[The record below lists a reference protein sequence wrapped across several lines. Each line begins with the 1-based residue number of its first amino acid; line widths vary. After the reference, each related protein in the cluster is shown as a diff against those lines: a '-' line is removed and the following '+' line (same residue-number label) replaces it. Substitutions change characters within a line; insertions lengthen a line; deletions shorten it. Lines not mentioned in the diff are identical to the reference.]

1 MKLEVTSHVI
11 CVTLTTQIAHVFR
24 PSNRR
29 AYTRTHKQTNY
40 TWGCENLWRAEH
52 RAGCRRAMG
61 AAEGAPRWKAEA
73 DAAMETARMI
83 VVLHMIAGKSE
94 VQCQEFEVC
103 LFRFVLLL

>member
-1 MKLEVTSHVI
+1 MFSDIRTGVHIPARINKR
-11 CVTLTTQIAHVFR
+11 TTGGGA
-24 PSNRR
+24 
-29 AYTRTHKQTNY
+29 
-40 TWGCENLWRAEH
+40 NLWRAEQ

-73 DAAMETARMI
+73 DATMETARMI